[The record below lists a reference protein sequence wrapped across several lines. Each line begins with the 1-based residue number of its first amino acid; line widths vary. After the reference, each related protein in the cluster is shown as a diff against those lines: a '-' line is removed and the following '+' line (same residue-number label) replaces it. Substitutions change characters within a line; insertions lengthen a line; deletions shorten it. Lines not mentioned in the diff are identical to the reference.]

1 MKRRQVLEAFR
12 DNGAIR
18 RQTAVGFRRRLMQR
32 ADAQIIDQRHI
43 GGFHVLEHLVRASG
57 KADHRIMAEQDAA
70 RLDGDIGLA
79 NMYAIN
85 LYSLLTS
92 SIYRIQAIIDEQRHS
107 VLRTGLPY
115 DLGCLGRA
123 GDELASRALLRA
135 DLHAGEPCRDGLGH
149 HIGNGSAQGVFRT
162 QDQICGNIQ
171 IVSHAHAI
179 PPFRHLRRR
188 HRFQGLSRRFE
199 PSAPSCSRTQGAR
212 RPSG

>member
-1 MKRRQVLEAFR
+1 
-12 DNGAIR
+12 
-18 RQTAVGFRRRLMQR
+18 MQR
-32 ADAQIIDQRHI
+32 PDAQIIDQRHI

-57 KADHRIMAEQDAA
+57 KADHRIRAEQGAA
-70 RLDGDIGLA
+70 RFDGDIGLA
-79 NMYAIN
+79 NMHAIN

-92 SIYRIQAIIDEQRHS
+92 SIHRIQAIIDEQRHS

-171 IVSHAHAI
+171 IISHAHAI
-179 PPFRHLRRR
+179 PPFSASPSATS
-188 HRFQGLSRRFE
+188 LSRIASTLRTFCSIMFSN
-199 PSAPSCSRTQGAR
+199 PGRTSAFRITSVRMPF
-212 RPSG
+212 